1 MGKQEKN
8 LQKQFDDMAER
19 CAKKLKDLLH
29 AAGYSEPTQEQ
40 LDWFNDDRNHCS
52 AADMIP
58 RINPPTQSK
67 NVMDNPAEPLIIE
80 GRPFTPDDLQHLD
93 ELEKEL
99 QKDTPPMTQMELK
112 SYWGLGLLPQSAQEL
127 AHARFFRLPIIIDT
141 PTSEKTEE

>member
-19 CAKKLKDLLH
+19 CAKKLEDLLH

-93 ELEKEL
+93 ELNEEMLK
-99 QKDTPPMTQMELK
+99 QNPPKPYQ
-112 SYWGLGLLPQSAQEL
+112 WGPQLTPQSTREL
-127 AHARFFRLPIIIDT
+127 AYARFFGRPIILDT
-141 PTSEKTEE
+141 PTKQKD